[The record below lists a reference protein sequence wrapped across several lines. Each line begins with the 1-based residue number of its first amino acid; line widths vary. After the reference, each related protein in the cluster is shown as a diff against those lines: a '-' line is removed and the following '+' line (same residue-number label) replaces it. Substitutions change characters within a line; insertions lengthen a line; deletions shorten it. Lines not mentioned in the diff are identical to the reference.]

1 MKKLSI
7 FRLFIAL
14 VVVSL
19 IGLATTLSDCG
30 GKAIGNNTI
39 KVENGK
45 EYESYR
51 EACRDGDFDAAHKF
65 LDRLKEEVIDWS
77 SDHKYQEA
85 EEYIFNYEVNA
96 LVSQNSEEANTRI
109 IYLLNEIPIE
119 GTKQPIGVTSHYY
132 GSDYGNSC
140 NRFNIKL
147 NKILELA
154 ISTGNQ
160 DIAKKILPLYKED
173 ENRDGIN
180 HITGYSYETKDAAQA
195 KYDEAFG
202 EKKEEVAEEIQST
215 PKESKKKRRR

>member
-1 MKKLSI
+1 MKKNFVLM
-7 FRLFIAL
+7 A
-14 VVVSL
+14 L
-19 IGLATTLSDCG
+19 IGLVMTTLCGCG
-30 GKAIGNNTI
+30 GKVIGSNAIKG
-39 KVENGK
+39 ENGK

-65 LDRLKEEVIDWS
+65 LDRMKEKKAKDWE
-77 SDHKYQEA
+77 DVKKMEEA
-85 EEYIFNYEVNA
+85 EDYVFNYEVNT

-119 GTKQPIGVTSHYY
+119 GTKQPIGKHFYN
-132 GSDYGNSC
+132 GSDYGNCC

-173 ENRDGIN
+173 ENRDEYN
-180 HITGYSYETKDAAQA
+180 DITGYSYETKDAAQA

-202 EKKEEVAEEIQST
+202 EEKEGVVEEKVQSA
-215 PKESKKKRRR
+215 PKESKKKRRK

>member
-1 MKKLSI
+1 MKKN
-7 FRLFIAL
+7 L
-14 VVVSL
+14 VFVAL
-19 IGLATTLSDCG
+19 IGLVMTTLCGCG
-30 GKAIGNNTI
+30 GKVIGSNTI
-39 KVENGK
+39 KGENGK
-45 EYESYR
+45 EYENYR

-173 ENRDGIN
+173 EHRDYTS
-180 HITGYSYETKDAAQA
+180 ITGYNYDTRDAAQA

-202 EKKEEVAEEIQST
+202 EKKEVVEEELQST
-215 PKESKKKRRR
+215 PKQSKKRKRR